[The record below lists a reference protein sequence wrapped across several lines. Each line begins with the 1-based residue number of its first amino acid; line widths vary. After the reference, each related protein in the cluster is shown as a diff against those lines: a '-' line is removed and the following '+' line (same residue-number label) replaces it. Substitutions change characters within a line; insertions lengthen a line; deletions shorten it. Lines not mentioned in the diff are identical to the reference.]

1 MADEP
6 AFPELMQRVRAGDA
20 AAAAELVRRYEPV
33 LRRMV
38 RVRLVD
44 ARLRRLF
51 DASDICQSVLASFF
65 VRAALGQYQLDE
77 PGQLLRLLAAMARNK
92 LANLA
97 NQHQAGRRDYRR
109 ETAGDSQA
117 RQARDPGP
125 SPSAQVAAAELLQQ
139 ARHRLSAEEL
149 QLLELRQQGHPWA
162 EIAAELGGRP
172 DALRMRLERAVARV
186 IKELGLEGVSHE

>member
-1 MADEP
+1 M
-6 AFPELMQRVRAGDA
+6 PEELSFRDLIRRVRAGDGDA
-20 AAAAELVRRYEPV
+20 AAQLVRRFEPAI
-33 LRRMV
+33 RRAA
-38 RVRLVD
+38 RIRLHD
-44 ARLRRLF
+44 SRLRRFL
-51 DASDICQSVLASFF
+51 DSLDICQSVLASFF

>member
-1 MADEP
+1 M
-6 AFPELMQRVRAGDA
+6 PEELSFRDLIRRVRAGDGDA
-20 AAAAELVRRYEPV
+20 AAQLVRRFEPAI
-33 LRRMV
+33 RRAA
-38 RVRLVD
+38 RIRLHD
-44 ARLRRLF
+44 SRLRRFL
-51 DASDICQSVLASFF
+51 DSLDICQSVLASFF

-172 DALRMRLERAVARV
+172 DALRMRLGRAVARV